1 MNVLSDE
8 TPRPRDPTDFPPH
21 GPNSLASI
29 GERGMARTLDTLI
42 ELIPLTVLVAVFIKF
57 DTVHNTA
64 SLPSWVLI
72 AWLAMLV
79 VYEAV
84 MVTWRGQTVGKL
96 VFGVRVA
103 YLVNGKKPDP
113 FHAALRIMLPAIV
126 LAFPPTLWFLY
137 PVVYLTAAFTPMRR
151 GVHDQAAGSVV
162 VRTR

>member
-1 MNVLSDE
+1 MNALSDE

-29 GERGMARTLDTLI
+29 AERGMARTLDTLI

-57 DTVHNTA
+57 NDAHNTV
-64 SLPSWVLI
+64 SLPVWVLI

-84 MVTWRGQTVGKL
+84 GVAWRGQTVGKL
-96 VFGVRVA
+96 LFGVRVA
-103 YLVNGKKPDP
+103 YLVNGTKPDP
-113 FHAALRIMLPAIV
+113 FHAALRIMLPAVV

-137 PVVYLTAAFTPMRR
+137 PTVYLTALFNPMRR
-151 GVHDQAAGSVV
+151 GVHDSAAGTVV